1 MIPVYNESEVLDV
14 LFEHL
19 DRTFSDDVLA
29 EKRLSRVRY
38 VLVDDGSTDDTARI
52 IAAKIHDGSP
62 ALLIRLSRNFGHA
75 SAIPRNSMPNLSSGL
90 GSSIGFL
97 KTIFAIIS

>member
-1 MIPVYNESEVLDV
+1 V
-14 LFEHL
+14 LFQHL

-52 IAAKIHDGSP
+52 IAEKIRNGSP

-75 SAIPRNSMPNLSSGL
+75 SAISADVSVPLDL
-90 GSSIGFL
+90 GSLANGAHSVQAVLYDVAGNRSEIGR
-97 KTIFAIIS
+97 AHV